1 MSLALQRST
10 QPRHAGHLLEYEVED
25 ELTLYDHRANVVHIL
40 NSTAAAVW
48 ELSDG
53 TQEAGNIA
61 AQLAELYGLEAD
73 VAEEDV
79 QEILE
84 QFREAGLLQ
93 NRGGLSGLR

>member
-1 MSLALQRST
+1 MTLGKGVRPGHS
-10 QPRHAGHLLEYEVED
+10 GHLLEYPVED
-25 ELTLYDHRANVVHIL
+25 ELTLYDPWSEVVHIL

-48 ELSDG
+48 ELADG

>member
-1 MSLALQRST
+1 MTLHNGHR
-10 QPRHAGHLLEYEVED
+10 PRQANHLMEYQVED

-48 ELSDG
+48 ELADG

>member
-1 MSLALQRST
+1 MTVPNGLHPT
-10 QPRHAGHLLEYEVED
+10 HASHLMEYQVED
-25 ELTLYDHRANVVHIL
+25 ELTLYDHRGNVVHIL

-48 ELSDG
+48 ELADG
-53 TQEAGNIA
+53 TQEAGDIA

-93 NRGGLSGLR
+93 NRGGLTGFR

>member
-1 MSLALQRST
+1 MILGEGVR
-10 QPRHAGHLLEYEVED
+10 PGHAGHLMENQVED
-25 ELTLYDHRANVVHIL
+25 ELTLYDPQSEVVHIL
-40 NSTAAAVW
+40 NPTAAAVW
-48 ELSDG
+48 QLADG
-53 TQEAGNIA
+53 AQEVGDIA
-61 AQLAELYGLEAD
+61 AKLAELYGLEVD